1 MKGMLFISFLDL
13 VESQYGQKTLDIVL
27 DQVNSDSSG
36 IYTAGGDYD
45 HKELIQLVVALSNQ
59 ANVSVTHLTKSFGMY
74 HFAEFIS
81 AYPQLFKGLNS
92 SFDVLE
98 VVDSF
103 IHREVKKL
111 YPGAKPPKFEC
122 HKQSDS
128 RLELIYESPRCL
140 GDVAE
145 GLIQGCAAYYG
156 EEILVKRERL
166 GDMTGSSERFIINLQ
181 SG

>member
-1 MKGMLFISFLDL
+1 
-13 VESQYGQKTLDIVL
+13 
-27 DQVNSDSSG
+27 
-36 IYTAGGDYD
+36 
-45 HKELIQLVVALSNQ
+45 
-59 ANVSVTHLTKSFGMY
+59 
-74 HFAEFIS
+74 
-81 AYPQLFKGLNS
+81 
-92 SFDVLE
+92 
-98 VVDSF
+98 VDSF

-156 EEILVKRERL
+156 EKILVKRERL